1 MRAWAKAN
9 GVALAAYLSAYIEGL
24 RWALDPTNKMEAV
37 NLYAGRLNLPHD
49 MAEETYAIAT
59 DPVRGF
65 AKDASFDQ
73 AGFACVL
80 RLRADFEGH
89 PPAAPEK
96 YIDLS
101 YYEGAL
107 AGL

>member
-1 MRAWAKAN
+1 MP
-9 GVALAAYLSAYIEGL
+9 EQ
-24 RWALDPTNKMEAV
+24 
-37 NLYAGRLNLPHD
+37 LNLPHD

-65 AKDASFDQ
+65 AKDAAFDRE
-73 AGFACVL
+73 GFACVL
-80 RLRADFEGH
+80 RLRADFEGRA
-89 PPAAPEK
+89 PAAPEK

-107 AGL
+107 RSLLSR